1 MSPASEIDFQRAA
14 VVNAQLNEVVA
25 KRENTSWYPKQ
36 LRAIYIPRMLKLQ
49 LPCQQVNNQECL
61 YWGKFDKMKKQIQ
74 LEVPNTEVK
83 PIKLK
88 VLVAVV
94 VVVVVVVAVAVAV
107 AVSDLNS
114 KSLHFRIYPQNVQHL
129 PTNRSIFS
137 TFRHQ
142 QGNRKEHQGLGQFFF
157 PRSNHPVGQR
167 EFLERKGFQSF
178 YPGDSSV
185 DPVDPVKNE
194 ICLGNN
200 MFFTKKSPEN
210 LKTTIFGGVLQ
221 AS

>member
-1 MSPASEIDFQRAA
+1 
-14 VVNAQLNEVVA
+14 
-25 KRENTSWYPKQ
+25 
-36 LRAIYIPRMLKLQ
+36 
-49 LPCQQVNNQECL
+49 
-61 YWGKFDKMKKQIQ
+61 MKKQIQ

-88 VLVAVV
+88 VLVA
-94 VVVVVVVAVAVAV
+94 VVVVVVAVAVAV

-114 KSLHFRIYPQNVQHL
+114 KSLHFRIYPQNVHHL

-142 QGNRKEHQGLGQFFF
+142 QGNRKEHQGLGQIFF

-194 ICLGNN
+194 FCLGNN
-200 MFFTKKSPEN
+200 MFFTKKSPEK